1 MKTFLNIQ
9 GIKFETSAKPSV
21 LDIYNELP
29 ITKEYAICAF
39 SLRQSRK
46 QIETGKCTVTI
57 QPLTDYK
64 KSSTKHLLT
73 RLACLEVLAYQANT
87 IVQDFTECTEID
99 FSAYK
104 VTKNTIFVLTDGNGK
119 ICRELNINS
128 EAYKELRKRV
138 KAGYTAEKAAAIA
151 FGKTILVSVIG
162 HLAKIVE
169 KGKTIDQRQEV
180 AVLERLFGG
189 SVRKAASM
197 EEAQSI
203 NVIDTAE
210 EKARKIKV
218 AETALASV
226 RADIKRLMKS
236 FETLNAEHKAGKI
249 KEDAF
254 ERQTKALNARLEN
267 LQTLCAEKKAKL
279 DELLAA

>member
-1 MKTFLNIQ
+1 MKTFLNVS
-9 GIKFETSAKPSV
+9 GIKFTTSAKPSM

-29 ITKEYAICAF
+29 TTTEYAICAF
-39 SLRQSRK
+39 SLRQSK
-46 QIETGKCTVTI
+46 QQIEKGECTVTL

-73 RLACLEVLAYQANT
+73 RLACLEVLAHEANT

-119 ICRELNINS
+119 VCRELNINS
-128 EAYKELRKRV
+128 ESYKELRKRV

-151 FGKTILVSVIG
+151 FGKAVLVSVIG
-162 HLAKIVE
+162 HLAKVVE
-169 KGKTIDQRQEV
+169 KGKSIDQRQEV
-180 AVLERLFGG
+180 AILERLFGG

-197 EEAQSI
+197 EEAESV
-203 NVIDTAE
+203 NVVDSAE

-218 AETALASV
+218 AEAVLASV

-236 FETLNAEHKAGKI
+236 FDTLNAEHKAGKI

-254 ERQTKALNARLEN
+254 ERQTNALNARLEN
-267 LQTLCAEKKAKL
+267 LQNLCAEKKAKL
-279 DELLAA
+279 DELVAA